1 MQTISEVM
9 TPDAALVRPDDSIAD
24 AAQLMRDWDVGALP
38 VCNGKR
44 LMGMITDRDITIR
57 AVAEQDGPSG
67 MRVADVMTDEVLW
80 CYEDQSVDEVLR
92 QMGDAQ
98 IRRMPVINRDH
109 QLVGMVALGD
119 LATRSAADTDE
130 TLEDISAPAGDD
142 RKGDEVVRLFRP
154 SSDQAGGLF

>member
-1 MQTISEVM
+1 MQTISEIM
-9 TPDAALVRPDDSIAD
+9 TLDVALVRPDDSIAD

-57 AVAEQDGPSG
+57 AVAEQDSPSG

-92 QMGDAQ
+92 RMGDAQ

-119 LATRSAADTDE
+119 LATRSSADTDE
-130 TLEDISAPAGDD
+130 TLEDISAPSGDG
-142 RKGDEVVRLFRP
+142 RQGDEVVRLHRP

>member
-44 LMGMITDRDITIR
+44 LMGMITDRDITVR
-57 AVAEQDGPSG
+57 AVADQRDPAD

-80 CYEDQSVDEVLR
+80 CYDDQGVDEVLR

-98 IRRMPVINRDH
+98 IRRMPVINRDN

-119 LATRSAADTDE
+119 LATRSDADTDG
-130 TLEDISAPAGDD
+130 TLEDISAPADKDGQ
-142 RKGDEVVRLFRP
+142 GDEVVRLHRP